1 MAQGYQNNDQHRRYN
16 ERLAKLEERS
26 VLALNSRK
34 KKRQPRLKKKIPK
47 VKHLQRRAN
56 LRRVLS
62 IVLPFGLIMAFAI
75 YLISPLARIT
85 TVTVSGNTHLTSK
98 QVEAATK
105 VKPGRLI
112 WATLPM
118 NKQRL
123 ARIQGRNA
131 QIKSVQISLT
141 GLQSVKI
148 TVKEYGIIGLIKT
161 NGKQKLLLSNG
172 QVQPVSGNT
181 LDQYI
186 TYGGFA
192 THKAMLKQTARN
204 IAKLSPAVRNGISEV
219 TYSPTTL
226 DSERLKLLMN
236 DGNTVYVKVSK
247 LASRMSY
254 YPSIVANTSGNRII
268 NLEFGAYSYKYSAK
282 DEQNN

>member
-34 KKRQPRLKKKIPK
+34 KKRRPRLKKKIPK
-47 VKHLQRRAN
+47 VKHLQRRTN

-85 TVTVSGNTHLTSK
+85 TVTVSGNRHLTSQ

-118 NKQRL
+118 SKQRL

-131 QIKSVQISLT
+131 QLKSVQISLT

-186 TYGGFA
+186 TYGGFSG
-192 THKAMLKQTARN
+192 HQAMLKQTAGN

-219 TYSPTTL
+219 TNHP
-226 DSERLKLLMN
+226 R
-236 DGNTVYVKVSK
+236 
-247 LASRMSY
+247 
-254 YPSIVANTSGNRII
+254 
-268 NLEFGAYSYKYSAK
+268 FGAAQAF
-282 DEQNN
+282 DERRQHRLRQGQQARQPDELLPVNRGQHQRQPDYQPRIWGLLVQVQRQGRTK